1 MTYRELI
8 NQVLIRL
15 REDTIS
21 TDWSGAINDSSTVSA
36 YNKVIGAL
44 VNDSKRSIESYHDWM
59 TLRETA
65 DIATVALLTTS
76 ITLNSC
82 PELKL

>member
-21 TDWSGAINDSSTVSA
+21 SDWSGAVNDSSTVSA
-36 YNKVIGAL
+36 YHKVIGSL
-44 VNDSKRSIESYHDWM
+44 VNSSSSTMCILSGYFF
-59 TLRETA
+59 
-65 DIATVALLTTS
+65 
-76 ITLNSC
+76 
-82 PELKL
+82 LKLSIIFK